1 MSLRPTHQL
10 CPRISSGHASAR
22 ATHQV
27 GASLKPAHASPRP
40 TRISSAHASALPT
53 NQFCP
58 RISLVHAREPGP
70 RISLIRGSYGPG
82 PSISQLRPPF
92 DLDTG
97 GFAFHTTGCTSR
109 FQHAHAHS
117 KQQYYSGGQPSIDQQ
132 GVVGANGAEVE
143 RTDPEAVQKAKW
155 LAGASKCRGK
165 RKSADPADHPGS
177 PST

>member
-58 RISLVHAREPGP
+58 RISLVHAQEPGP

-92 DLDTG
+92 DLN
-97 GFAFHTTGCTSR
+97 A
-109 FQHAHAHS
+109 
-117 KQQYYSGGQPSIDQQ
+117 QQA
-132 GVVGANGAEVE
+132 GANSNVGRPYREGGGRQMRAWHTLI
-143 RTDPEAVQKAKW
+143 REA
-155 LAGASKCRGK
+155 LHSTP
-165 RKSADPADHPGS
+165 PAVHPGF
-177 PST
+177 STHMRIASSNTIAVANRP

>member
-40 TRISSAHASALPT
+40 TRISSAHA
-53 NQFCP
+53 F
-58 RISLVHAREPGP
+58 SLVHAREPGP

-92 DLDTG
+92 DLN
-97 GFAFHTTGCTSR
+97 A
-109 FQHAHAHS
+109 
-117 KQQYYSGGQPSIDQQ
+117 QQA
-132 GVVGANGAEVE
+132 GANSNVGRPCKEGGGRQMRAWHTLI
-143 RTDPEAVQKAKW
+143 REA
-155 LAGASKCRGK
+155 LHSTP
-165 RKSADPADHPGS
+165 PAVHPGF
-177 PST
+177 STHVRLASSNTIAVANRP